1 LCAVAQALIFSAADN
16 LLVCRRMR
24 MEVVMIQARSM
35 HRKRGESSDRVA
47 RALLQSAIDFAIFT
61 TDLSLRITSWNA
73 GACKLF
79 GWTEDEALGADAAMI
94 FTPESRSQGEHLRE
108 AETARVQGRAEDERW
123 HLRKDGSRMWGSG
136 LMQRFEDERTG
147 EHIGYLKIVRD
158 RTEPHL
164 AESRAKA
171 VDARFRAL
179 VESSPQ
185 MTFFTDAAGRVIY
198 TSPYWSRYTGRDGAV
213 RGEWTESIHPDDRR
227 PVQQAW
233 REAMAKGTGCE
244 MEIRFLC
251 AADNSWRW
259 FMARAAPIDQEGLLS
274 GWLIIAFDID
284 LVVAARNDLRRSQ
297 KMLLHEVARG
307 KAERDRTWQLAND
320 LMVVMDFDGYVLD
333 ANPAWTTR
341 LGWKHEELLGNN
353 VLGLVHADYLA
364 MTQSQLKRLHRG
376 HATSRFVCECRHRD
390 GSYRTLSW
398 TAVPGDG
405 LVHAV
410 AQDVTA
416 ENEATAELELAQEA
430 LRQSQKMEA
439 VGQLTGGIAH
449 DFNNLLTGIIGSLQ
463 LMQKRAE
470 RGMLVDITRYTDMAM
485 ESAKRAAALT
495 HRLLAFSRRQPLAPK
510 PTQPIQLIRSLTELF
525 ERTLREKIALNV
537 DLQDDLWN
545 VLCDPHQL
553 ENAILNLV
561 INARDAM
568 PDGGTL
574 NITARNVDLDN
585 IAVARAVILTAGEYV
600 CICVADTGMGM
611 SPEVAAKAFEPF
623 FSTKPQGEGT
633 GLGLSMVYGFVRQS
647 GGYTELESRPGEGT
661 SIRLYLPRY
670 AGPVIEEPV
679 ADAPREPAGQVCA
692 QRPLVLVVED
702 DPRVRGLLIE
712 VLQDQQ
718 CRVVEAADGLSG
730 LRILKDT
737 PSIQLVISDIGLPGM
752 DGRRMVE
759 EARAVHPQLKV
770 ILMTGYA
777 QSLALTEGLRDPD
790 MELVTKPFGIDEIT
804 RRILAVLAS

>member
-1 LCAVAQALIFSAADN
+1 MSEAGGKGRVST
-16 LLVCRRMR
+16 
-24 MEVVMIQARSM
+24 
-35 HRKRGESSDRVA
+35 DRVA
-47 RALLQSAIDFAIFT
+47 RALLESATDFAIFT
-61 TDLSLRITSWNA
+61 VDLSLRITSWNS
-73 GACKLF
+73 GACKVF
-79 GWTEDEALGADAAMI
+79 GWAEDEALGADSAMI
-94 FTPESRSQGEHLRE
+94 FTPESRRRGDHRLE
-108 AETARVQGRAEDERW
+108 AETARTQGRAEDERW
-123 HLRKDGSRMWGSG
+123 HMRKDGSRLWASG
-136 LMQRFEDERTG
+136 LMQPFLDDLTG

-158 RTEPHL
+158 RTEVHL

-185 MTFFTDAAGRVIY
+185 MTFFTDVRGRVIY
-198 TSPYWSRYTGRDGAV
+198 TSPYWSRYTGREQGGEL
-213 RGEWTESIHPDDRR
+213 RGHWTESIHPDDRK
-227 PVQQAW
+227 PVQRAW
-233 REAMAKGTGCE
+233 HDAMMRGVGCE
-244 MEIRFLC
+244 MEIRFLR
-251 AADNSWRW
+251 AADNTWRW
-259 FMARAAPIDQEGLLS
+259 FMARAAPIDEDGRVG

-284 LVVAARNDLRRSQ
+284 MVVAARNDLRRSQ
-297 KMLLHEVARG
+297 RLLLNEVARG

-320 LMVVMDFDGYVLD
+320 LMVVTDFDGYVLD
-333 ANPAWTTR
+333 ANPAWTVQ

-353 VLGLVHADYLA
+353 ILALVRSDYALLA
-364 MTQSQLKRLHRG
+364 QSQLKRLQRG

-390 GSYRTLSW
+390 GSFRTLSW

-416 ENEATAELELAQEA
+416 ENEAMAELELAHEA

-449 DFNNLLTGIIGSLQ
+449 DFNNLLTGIIGALQ
-463 LMQKRAE
+463 LMQKRAD
-470 RGMLVDITRYTDMAM
+470 RGMVVDITRYADMAM

-510 PTQPIQLIRSLTELF
+510 PTPPNALIRALTELF
-525 ERTLREKIALNV
+525 ERTLGERIALEV
-537 DLQDDLWN
+537 DLQDDLWD

-574 NITARNVDLDN
+574 TITARNVDLDN
-585 IAVARAVILTAGEYV
+585 VAVDSAVILTAGEYV
-600 CICVADTGMGM
+600 CICVTDTGVGM
-611 SPEVAAKAFEPF
+611 PADVAAKAFEPF

-647 GGYTELESRPGEGT
+647 GGYTDLDSRPGEGT

-670 AGPVIEEPV
+670 TGRPAPEQDAPAGP
-679 ADAPREPAGQVCA
+679 EPAAALRATQ
-692 QRPLVLVVED
+692 QPLVLVVED
-702 DPRVRGLLIE
+702 DPRVRDLLVE
-712 VLQDQQ
+712 VLLDLQ

-730 LRILKDT
+730 LRILNDT

-759 EARAVHPQLKV
+759 QARAVHPGLKV
-770 ILMTGYA
+770 ILVTGYA
-777 QSLALTEGLRDPD
+777 QSLALTEGLRDPGV
-790 MELVTKPFGIDEIT
+790 ELVTKPFGIDEIT
-804 RRILAVLAS
+804 RRITAILAS

>member
-1 LCAVAQALIFSAADN
+1 MS
-16 LLVCRRMR
+16 
-24 MEVVMIQARSM
+24 QARSER
-35 HRKRGESSDRVA
+35 RKRVEATDRVA
-47 RALLQSAIDFAIFT
+47 RALLKSATDFAILT
-61 TDLSLRITSWNA
+61 MDLDLRITSWNA
-73 GACKLF
+73 GAQTLF
-79 GWTEDEALGADAAMI
+79 GWSENEAIGMLSSLIFVEEDREQGAHV
-94 FTPESRSQGEHLRE
+94 QE
-108 AETARVQGRAEDERW
+108 AEQAQREGRCEDERW
-123 HLRKDGSRMWGSG
+123 HLRKDGTRLWCSG
-136 LMQRFEDERTG
+136 LTMRFEDDRTG
-147 EHIGYLKIVRD
+147 QHIGYLKVVRD
-158 RTEPHL
+158 RTEQHL
-164 AESRAKA
+164 AETRARA
-171 VDARFRAL
+171 TDARFRAL

-185 MTFFTDAAGRVIY
+185 MTFFADTAGRIIY
-198 TSPYWSRYTGRDGAV
+198 ASPYWARYTGRDGTGPAQ
-213 RGEWTESIHPDDRR
+213 GDWTETIHPEEREQ
-227 PVQQAW
+227 VKEAW
-233 REAMAKGTGCE
+233 RVALATGVGCE
-244 MEIRFLC
+244 LEIRFRC

-259 FMARAAPIDQEGLLS
+259 FMARAAPIEEEGQRT
-274 GWLIIAFDID
+274 GWLILAFDID

-297 KMLLHEVARG
+297 KLLLNEVARG

-320 LMVVMDFDGYVLD
+320 LMVVTDFDGYVLD
-333 ANPAWTTR
+333 ANPAWTER

-353 VLGLVHADYLA
+353 ILGLVHPDYLA
-364 MTQSQLKRLHRG
+364 IAQSQLNRLHRG

-390 GSYRTLSW
+390 GTYRTLSW

-405 LVHAV
+405 LIHAV

-430 LRQSQKMEA
+430 LRQAQKMEA

-470 RGMLVDITRYTDMAM
+470 RGMLVDITRYSDMAM

-510 PTQPIQLIRSLTELF
+510 PTQPNVLIQSLTDLF
-525 ERTLREKIALNV
+525 ERTLGEKIALAV
-537 DLQDDLWN
+537 DLQDGLWN

-568 PDGGTL
+568 PDGGRLT
-574 NITARNVDLDN
+574 ITTRNTDLDN
-585 IAVARAVILTAGEYV
+585 ISVANAVILTAGEYV
-600 CICVADTGMGM
+600 CLCVSDTGVGM
-611 SPEVAAKAFEPF
+611 PPDVAAKAFEPF

-647 GGYTELESRPGEGT
+647 GGYTELDSRPGEGT
-661 SIRLYLPRY
+661 AVRLYLPRY
-670 AGPVIEEPV
+670 SGSLREDEDVEEEAPAPVGV
-679 ADAPREPAGQVCA
+679 AARH
-692 QRPLVLVVED
+692 PLVLVVED
-702 DPRVRGLLIE
+702 DPRVRDLLVE
-712 VLQDQQ
+712 VLQEQQ

-752 DGRRMVE
+752 DGRRMVQ
-759 EARAVHPQLKV
+759 EARTVHPDLKV

-777 QSLALTEGLRDPD
+777 QSLAQSDGLRDTD

-804 RRILAVLAS
+804 RRILAVLAE

>member
-1 LCAVAQALIFSAADN
+1 M
-16 LLVCRRMR
+16 RRM
-24 MEVVMIQARSM
+24 ST
-35 HRKRGESSDRVA
+35 DRVA
-47 RALLQSAIDFAIFT
+47 RALLESATDFAIFT
-61 TDLSLRITSWNA
+61 LDLSLRITSWNT
-73 GACKLF
+73 GACKVF

-94 FTPESRSQGEHLRE
+94 FTPESRERGDHLME
-108 AETARVQGRAEDERW
+108 AETARTQGRAEDERW
-123 HLRKDGSRMWGSG
+123 HLRKDGSRLWASG
-136 LMQRFEDERTG
+136 LMQRFVDERTRQ
-147 EHIGYLKIVRD
+147 HIGYLKIVRD
-158 RTEPHL
+158 RTEQHL
-164 AESRAKA
+164 AESRARA

-179 VESSPQ
+179 VEGSPQ
-185 MTFFTDAAGRVIY
+185 MTFFTDASGRVIY
-198 TSPYWSRYTGRDGAV
+198 TSPYWQRYTGRDHPGEQ
-213 RGEWTESIHPDDRR
+213 RGDWTESIHPDDRK

-233 REAMAKGTGCE
+233 RDAMAKGIGCE

-251 AADNSWRW
+251 AADSTWRW
-259 FMARAAPIDQEGLLS
+259 FMARAAPIEEEGYIS

-297 KMLLHEVARG
+297 RLLLNEVARG

-320 LMVVMDFDGYVLD
+320 LMVVTDFDGYVLD
-333 ANPAWTTR
+333 ANPAWTDR

-353 VLGLVHADYLA
+353 ILGLMHGDYASLA
-364 MTQSQLKRLHRG
+364 QSQLKRLQRG

-390 GSYRTLSW
+390 GSFRTLSW

-449 DFNNLLTGIIGSLQ
+449 DFNNLLTGIIGALQ

-470 RGMLVDITRYTDMAM
+470 RGMLVDVTRYTDMAM

-510 PTQPIQLIRSLTELF
+510 PTQPTQLIRSLTELF
-525 ERTLREKIALNV
+525 ERTLGERIALEV
-537 DLQDDLWN
+537 DLQDGLWN

-574 NITARNVDLDN
+574 TITARNVDLDN

-600 CICVADTGMGM
+600 CLCVADTGVGM
-611 SPEVAAKAFEPF
+611 PPDVAAKAFEPF

-647 GGYTELESRPGEGT
+647 GGYTELDSRPGEGT
-661 SIRLYLPRY
+661 SIRMYLPRY
-670 AGPVIEEPV
+670 AGPVTEEPD
-679 ADAPREPAGQVCA
+679 ADTSQELPAVPAPTQ
-692 QRPLVLVVED
+692 QPLVLVVED
-702 DPRVRGLLIE
+702 DPRVRDLLVE
-712 VLQDQQ
+712 VLQDLR

-737 PSIQLVISDIGLPGM
+737 PSIRLVISDIGLPGM

-759 EARAVHPQLKV
+759 EARVHHPGLKV
-770 ILMTGYA
+770 ILVTGYA
-777 QSLALTEGLRDPD
+777 QSLALTEGLRDPG

-804 RRILAVLAS
+804 RRITAVLAA

>member
-1 LCAVAQALIFSAADN
+1 
-16 LLVCRRMR
+16 MR
-24 MEVVMIQARSM
+24 QVESER
-35 HRKRGESSDRVA
+35 RKRVEPTDRVA
-47 RALLQSAIDFAIFT
+47 RALLKSATDFAIFT
-61 TDLSLRITSWNA
+61 TDLSLRITSWNT

-79 GWTEDEALGADAAMI
+79 GWSEDEAIGADAAMI
-94 FTPESRSQGEHLRE
+94 FPPDARREGAHLLE
-108 AETARVQGRAEDERW
+108 VETARVRGRAEDERW
-123 HLRKDGSRMWGSG
+123 HIRKDGSRLWCSG

-147 EHIGYLKIVRD
+147 VHLGYLKIVRD
-158 RTEPHL
+158 RTEQHL
-164 AESRAKA
+164 ADSHARAL
-171 VDARFRAL
+171 DARFHAL
-179 VESSPQ
+179 VDSSPQ
-185 MTFFTDAAGRVIY
+185 MTFFADAAGRIVY
-198 TSPYWSRYTGRDGAV
+198 ASPYWARYTGRDRANAQCGD
-213 RGEWTESIHPDDRR
+213 WTESIHPDDRGQ
-227 PVQQAW
+227 VLLAW

-251 AADNSWRW
+251 AADQSWRW
-259 FMARAAPIDQEGLLS
+259 FMARAAPIKDDGHLS

-297 KMLLHEVARG
+297 KLLLNEVARG

-333 ANPAWTTR
+333 ANPAWTHR

-353 VLGLVHADYLA
+353 MLGLVHPDFSSVARN
-364 MTQSQLKRLHRG
+364 QLERLHRG

-405 LVHAV
+405 LIHAV

-416 ENEATAELELAQEA
+416 ENEAAAELELAQEA

-463 LMQKRAE
+463 LMQKRLE
-470 RGMLVDITRYTDMAM
+470 RGMVVDITRYTDMAM

-495 HRLLAFSRRQPLAPK
+495 HRLLAFARRQPLAPK
-510 PTQPIQLIRSLTELF
+510 PTQPDALIHSLTELF
-525 ERTLREKIALNV
+525 ERTLGEKIALRV
-537 DLQDDLWN
+537 DLQDGLWP
-545 VLCDPHQL
+545 VLCDAHQL
-553 ENAILNLV
+553 ESAILNLV

-568 PDGGTL
+568 PQGGTL
-574 NITARNVDLDN
+574 TISARNADLDN
-585 IAVARAVILTAGEYV
+585 IAVEHTVILTAGEYV
-600 CICVADTGMGM
+600 CLSVTDTGTGM
-611 SPEVAAKAFEPF
+611 PPDIAAKAFEPF

-647 GGYTELESRPGEGT
+647 GGYTELDSRLGEGT
-661 SIRLYLPRY
+661 AVRLYLPRY
-670 AGPVIEEPV
+670 AGSAATEQEPE
-679 ADAPREPAGQVCA
+679 APAAAPDTMPLQH
-692 QRPLVLVVED
+692 PLVLVVED
-702 DPRVRGLLIE
+702 DPRVRDLLIE
-712 VLQDQQ
+712 LLQEQN

-730 LRILKDT
+730 LRILKET
-737 PSIQLVISDIGLPGM
+737 PGIHLVISDVGLPGM

-759 EARAVHPQLKV
+759 EARASRPELKV

-777 QSLALTEGLRDPD
+777 HNLTLTEGLRDPA
-790 MELVTKPFGIDEIT
+790 MELVTKPFGIEEMT
-804 RRILAVLAS
+804 RRIMAVLST

>member
-1 LCAVAQALIFSAADN
+1 MN
-16 LLVCRRMR
+16 
-24 MEVVMIQARSM
+24 QARSDS
-35 HRKRGESSDRVA
+35 RKRRVSTDRVA
-47 RALLQSAIDFAIFT
+47 RALLESATDFAIFT
-61 TDLSLRITSWNA
+61 VDLSLRVTSWNV

-79 GWTEDEALGADAAMI
+79 GWTEEEALGADSAMI
-94 FTPESRSQGEHLRE
+94 FTPESRERNDHLLE
-108 AETARVQGRAEDERW
+108 AETARVRGRAEDERW
-123 HLRKDGSRMWGSG
+123 HMRKDGSRMWASG
-136 LMQRFEDERTG
+136 LMQRFVDDRTG

-158 RTEPHL
+158 RTEQHL

-179 VESSPQ
+179 VEGSPQ
-185 MTFFTDAAGRVIY
+185 MTFFTDASGRVVY
-198 TSPYWSRYTGRDGAV
+198 TSPYWARYTGRDRDAA
-213 RGEWTESIHPDDRR
+213 RRDDWTESIHPEDRL
-227 PVQQAW
+227 PMLEAW
-233 REAMAKGTGCE
+233 RDAMQRGVGCE
-244 MEIRFLC
+244 MEMRFLC

-259 FMARAAPIDQEGLLS
+259 FMARAAPILEEDGRLG

-297 KMLLHEVARG
+297 KLLLNEVARG
-307 KAERDRTWQLAND
+307 RAERDRTWQLAND
-320 LMVVMDFDGYVLD
+320 LMVVTDFDGYVLD
-333 ANPAWTTR
+333 ANPAWTAR

-353 VLGLVHADYLA
+353 VLGLVHPDYMSLA
-364 MTQSQLKRLHRG
+364 QNQLKRLHRG

-416 ENEATAELELAQEA
+416 ENVATAELELAQEA

-449 DFNNLLTGIIGSLQ
+449 DFNNLLTGIIGALQ

-510 PTQPIQLIRSLTELF
+510 PTQPAQLIRSLIELF
-525 ERTLREKIALNV
+525 ERTLGERIALDV
-537 DLQDDLWN
+537 DVQDGLWN
-545 VLCDPHQL
+545 VLCDAHQL

-568 PDGGTL
+568 PEGGTL
-574 NITARNVDLDN
+574 TITARNVDLDN
-585 IAVARAVILTAGEYV
+585 IAVANAVILTAGEYV
-600 CICVADTGMGM
+600 CLCVADTGTGM
-611 SPEVAAKAFEPF
+611 APEVAAKAFEPF

-647 GGYTELESRPGEGT
+647 GGYTELDSKPGEGT

-670 AGPVIEEPV
+670 TGPLIAEHA
-679 ADAPREPAGQVCA
+679 ADPSAETHSALAPGQ
-692 QRPLVLVVED
+692 QPLVLVVED
-702 DPRVRGLLIE
+702 DPRVRDLLVE
-712 VLQDQQ
+712 VLRDQQ

-730 LRILKDT
+730 LRILKET
-737 PSIQLVISDIGLPGM
+737 PGIELVVSDIGLPGM

-759 EARAVHPQLKV
+759 EARAIHPELKV

-777 QSLALTEGLRDPD
+777 HSLALTEGLRDPR

-804 RRILAVLAS
+804 RRIMAVLAT

>member
-1 LCAVAQALIFSAADN
+1 MEAVMGQAGSE
-16 LLVCRRMR
+16 RRK
-24 MEVVMIQARSM
+24 QA
-35 HRKRGESSDRVA
+35 EASDRVA
-47 RALLQSAIDFAIFT
+47 RALLKSAIDFAIFT
-61 TDLSLRITSWNA
+61 TDLDLRITSWNA
-73 GACKLF
+73 GATKVF
-79 GWTEDEALGADAAMI
+79 GWTEDEALGACASMV
-94 FTPESRSQGEHLRE
+94 FTPQDREQGAHLAE
-108 AETARVQGRAEDERW
+108 AEAARREGRAEDERW
-123 HLRKDGSRMWGSG
+123 HVRKDGTRLWGSG
-136 LMQRFEDERTG
+136 LMQRLDDERTG
-147 EHIGYLKIVRD
+147 EQLGYLKIVRD
-158 RTEPHL
+158 RTEQHL

-185 MTFFTDAAGRVIY
+185 MTFFADAVGRIVY
-198 TSPYWSRYTGRDGAV
+198 TSPYWARYTGRDRDDAAHSD
-213 RGEWTESIHPDDRR
+213 WTESIHPDDRG

-233 REAMAKGTGCE
+233 RDAMAQGVGCE

-251 AADNSWRW
+251 AADQSWRW
-259 FMARAAPIDQEGLLS
+259 FMARAAPIEDDGRVS

-284 LVVAARNDLRRSQ
+284 LVVASRNALRRSQ
-297 KMLLHEVARG
+297 KLLLNEVARG

-320 LMVVMDFDGYVLD
+320 LMVVTDFDGYVLD

-341 LGWKHEELLGNN
+341 LGWRHEELLGNN
-353 VLGLVHADYLA
+353 VLGLVHPDYMSLA
-364 MTQSQLKRLHRG
+364 QNQLKRLHRG

-405 LVHAV
+405 LIHAV

-463 LMQKRAE
+463 LMQRRSE
-470 RGMLVDITRYTDMAM
+470 RGMVVDVSRYVDMAM

-510 PTQPIQLIRSLTELF
+510 PTQPNALIRSLSELF
-525 ERTLREKIALNV
+525 ERTLGEKIALEV
-537 DLQDDLWN
+537 DLGEGLWN

-568 PDGGTL
+568 PEGGTL
-574 NITARNVDLDN
+574 RISTRNADLDN
-585 IAVARAVILTAGEYV
+585 IVVARAVILTAGEYV
-600 CICVADTGMGM
+600 CIDVSDTGMGM
-611 SPEVAAKAFEPF
+611 PPEVAAKAFEPF

-647 GGYTELESRPGEGT
+647 GGHTELESRPQAGT
-661 SIRLYLPRY
+661 SVRLFLPRHVD
-670 AGPVIEEPV
+670 AVVEET
-679 ADAPREPAGQVCA
+679 DAETLPPPPPALSA
-692 QRPLVLVVED
+692 PNPLVLVVED
-702 DPRVRGLLIE
+702 DPRVRDLLVE
-712 VLQDQQ
+712 VLVEQK

-759 EARAVHPQLKV
+759 EARAARPDLKV
-770 ILMTGYA
+770 ILTTGYA
-777 QSLALTEGLRDPD
+777 HSLALTEGLRDPD

-804 RRILAVLAS
+804 RRIMAALGEPPRPAGTT

>member
-1 LCAVAQALIFSAADN
+1 MNEVSRERHM
-16 LLVCRRMR
+16 RRM
-24 MEVVMIQARSM
+24 ST
-35 HRKRGESSDRVA
+35 DRVA
-47 RALLQSAIDFAIFT
+47 RALLESATDFAIFT
-61 TDLSLRITSWNA
+61 LDLSLRITSWNT
-73 GACKLF
+73 GACKVF

-94 FTPESRSQGEHLRE
+94 FTPESRERGDHLME
-108 AETARVQGRAEDERW
+108 AETARTQGRAEDERW
-123 HLRKDGSRMWGSG
+123 HLRKDGSRLWASG
-136 LMQRFEDERTG
+136 LMQRFVDERTRQ
-147 EHIGYLKIVRD
+147 HIGYLKIVRD
-158 RTEPHL
+158 RTEQHL
-164 AESRAKA
+164 AESRARA

-179 VESSPQ
+179 VEGSPQ
-185 MTFFTDAAGRVIY
+185 MTFFTDASGRVIY
-198 TSPYWSRYTGRDGAV
+198 TSPYWQRYTGRDHPGEQ
-213 RGEWTESIHPDDRR
+213 RGDWTESIHPDDRK

-233 REAMAKGTGCE
+233 RDAMAKGIGCE

-251 AADNSWRW
+251 AADSTWRW
-259 FMARAAPIDQEGLLS
+259 FMARAAPIEEEGYIS

-297 KMLLHEVARG
+297 RLLLNEVARG

-320 LMVVMDFDGYVLD
+320 LMVVTDFDGYVLD
-333 ANPAWTTR
+333 ANPAWTDR

-353 VLGLVHADYLA
+353 ILGLMHGDYASLA
-364 MTQSQLKRLHRG
+364 QSQLKRLQRG

-390 GSYRTLSW
+390 GSFRTLSW

-449 DFNNLLTGIIGSLQ
+449 DFNNLLTGIIGALQ

-470 RGMLVDITRYTDMAM
+470 RGMLVDVTRYTDMAM

-510 PTQPIQLIRSLTELF
+510 PTQPTQLIRSLTELF
-525 ERTLREKIALNV
+525 ERTLGERIALEV
-537 DLQDDLWN
+537 DLQDGLWN

-574 NITARNVDLDN
+574 TITARNVDLDN

-600 CICVADTGMGM
+600 CLCVADTGVGM
-611 SPEVAAKAFEPF
+611 PPDVAAKAFEPF

-647 GGYTELESRPGEGT
+647 GGYTELDSRPGEGT
-661 SIRLYLPRY
+661 SIRMYLPRY
-670 AGPVIEEPV
+670 AGPVTEEPD
-679 ADAPREPAGQVCA
+679 ADTSQELPAVPAPTQ
-692 QRPLVLVVED
+692 QPLVLVVED
-702 DPRVRGLLIE
+702 DPRVRDLLVE
-712 VLQDQQ
+712 VLQDLR

-737 PSIQLVISDIGLPGM
+737 PSIRLVISDIGLPGM

-759 EARAVHPQLKV
+759 EARVHHPGLKV
-770 ILMTGYA
+770 ILVTGYA
-777 QSLALTEGLRDPD
+777 QSLALTEGLRDPG

-804 RRILAVLAS
+804 RRITAVLAA